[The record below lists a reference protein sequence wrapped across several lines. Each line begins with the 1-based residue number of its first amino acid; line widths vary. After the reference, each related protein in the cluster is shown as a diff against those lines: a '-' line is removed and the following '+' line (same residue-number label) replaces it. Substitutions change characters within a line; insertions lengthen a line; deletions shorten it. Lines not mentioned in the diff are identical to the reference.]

1 MSEYYI
7 GSAMINPY
15 SLQHYGI
22 KGQKWGRRN
31 YQNPDGSY
39 TAAGRLRYG
48 IGQKVANGMQ
58 RAYEHSLPGRFAIDT
73 ENAIS
78 GSKKK
83 RAQGRKGLMKDTAR
97 LAGRGIAVTGATKAY
112 ANRARIASDAK
123 YAAKS
128 AGKYWARSRFN
139 PRRNVFDTTATE
151 HVFSNAKRLA
161 GGAVKS
167 IGHVS
172 AKQLTTGNYAVVTHA
187 GKQSISRMLPALR
200 NDLPALRNSSNG
212 RAVLA
217 IGAAATAAVVTGAT
231 VYAVHR
237 HNQNKNKAS
246 KANKK

>member
-7 GSAMINPY
+7 GSAMTNPY

-48 IGQKVANGMQ
+48 IGQKRV
-58 RAYEHSLPGRFAIDT
+58 
-73 ENAIS
+73 
-78 GSKKK
+78 
-83 RAQGRKGLMKDTAR
+83 QGRKGLMKNTAR
-97 LAGRGIAVTGATKAY
+97 LAGGTIAATGAMRAY

-123 YAAKS
+123 YAAKQ

-172 AKQLTTGNYAVVTHA
+172 AKQLTTGNYSVVTHA

-237 HNQNKNKAS
+237 HNQNKHKAS